1 MKAEQTLMLRA
12 LHGLEE
18 IPPGFNYQR
27 FRSLKQ
33 TLRIKRLKAVRKSWP
48 ILDQLLKDDFES
60 CFDSYA
66 KIHGCPA
73 YHGGLFDGRM
83 FVRFLRRR
91 RLLPDH
97 LEQRAHPNHIAEPE
111 QRAHPDHLAELD
123 QRAQQVLLKQLAS
136 FDGEFRISGR
146 RLMRRTELE
155 RWFYKLVLIWRRP

>member
-1 MKAEQTLMLRA
+1 MLRA

-18 IPPGFNYQR
+18 IPPGFDYQR

-48 ILDQLLKDDFES
+48 LLNQLLKDDFES
-60 CFDSYA
+60 YFDSYA

-97 LEQRAHPNHIAEPE
+97 LEQRV
-111 QRAHPDHLAELD
+111 HPDHLAEPD
-123 QRAQQVLLKQLAS
+123 QRDEPDQRAHPESFAQSVQSAQQVLLKQLAS

-155 RWFYKLVLIWRRP
+155 RWFYKLVLIWWRP

>member
-1 MKAEQTLMLRA
+1 MLRA

-18 IPPGFNYQR
+18 IPPGFDCQR
-27 FRSLKQ
+27 FQSLKQ

-48 ILDQLLKDDFES
+48 ILDQALKDDFES

-66 KIHGCPA
+66 KIHGCPT

-97 LEQRAHPNHIAEPE
+97 LEQPAR
-111 QRAHPDHLAELD
+111 PDHLAEPD
-123 QRAQQVLLKQLAS
+123 QRAHPESFAQSVQSAQQVLLKQLTS

-155 RWFYKLVLIWRRP
+155 RWFYKLVLIWWRP